1 MQQVQLH
8 LVVWVVP
15 KRLLQRKSKSGLNN
29 SKLYLSKDDSISD
42 ARGRE
47 QEDGGKVEASARIDG
62 SRKVEEVTNAT
73 WQQWLN
79 VAIEQSEIQSR

>member
-1 MQQVQLH
+1 MQQAQQH
-8 LVVWVVP
+8 PVVWVVP
-15 KRLLQRKSKSGLNN
+15 KRLLLRKSKSGLHT
-29 SKLYLSKDDSISD
+29 SQVYLSKDDSIAD

-73 WQQWLN
+73 WQQWHN
-79 VAIEQSEIQSR
+79 VAIRQSEI